1 MTPRWSSCASCCWP
15 CRTAP
20 LRQLPISQ
28 PGSGGNV
35 VQMAPMQDVL
45 LLQAS
50 DKYVRVVTA
59 HGEHLVR
66 TALKD
71 LLPQLDATQFWQV
84 HRSAAVLADA
94 IDTVRR
100 DEAGRLH
107 LGLRGTEET
116 LTVSRLYAGRFKG
129 L

>member
-1 MTPRWSSCASCCWP
+1 
-15 CRTAP
+15 
-20 LRQLPISQ
+20 
-28 PGSGGNV
+28 
-35 VQMAPMQDVL
+35 MAPVQDVL

-50 DKYVRVVTA
+50 DKYARVVPA
-59 HGEHLVR
+59 HGGPLVR
-66 TALKD
+66 AALKD

-94 IDTVRR
+94 IDALLR

-107 LGLRGTEET
+107 LGLRCTEET

>member
-1 MTPRWSSCASCCWP
+1 
-15 CRTAP
+15 
-20 LRQLPISQ
+20 
-28 PGSGGNV
+28 
-35 VQMAPMQDVL
+35 MAPVQDVL

-71 LLPQLDATQFWQV
+71 LLPLDATQFWQV

-107 LGLRGTEET
+107 LGLRCTEET